1 MVKIITGWLS
11 EVTGEILATE
21 REASSLDNSLL
32 IKYNTKR
39 LEEFVSETIKDMQ
52 SNFEELIAAGS
63 KSKLGKGDPKLTDL
77 YQAMFDRKISRSNR
91 YYNANPLDILIEFE
105 IVTRGGISDPA
116 EKANSILENA
126 TTAREDYLIDN
137 PGEEK

>member
-11 EVTGEILATE
+11 DVTGEILATE
-21 REASSLDNSLL
+21 REASSLDNSLF

-39 LEEFVSETIKDMQ
+39 LEQFTSETIKDMQ
-52 SNFEELIAAGS
+52 SSLREQIAAGS
-63 KSKLGKGDPKLTDL
+63 KKSGKADPKLTDL

-105 IVTRGGISDPA
+105 LVTSGGISEPA
-116 EKANSILENA
+116 AKAIGVLENA
-126 TTAREDYLIDN
+126 ETAREDYLIDN
-137 PGEEK
+137 PGKRK